1 MTSWFEKG
9 RNGARWDKLMALAA
23 RKLEPSVRRAFIEAV
38 GKIKSDIK
46 LAELERYLAD
56 GQIAAAEQTAAYE
69 GSLGGLK
76 SAVQQSLLTAAAEEL
91 QNASEVIRS
100 SFSLDHF
107 NPKVVEY
114 AQQHSARLVQQV
126 SRETRENITE
136 AVTEALKVGQH
147 PRETAREIR
156 DMIGLTKEQRAAVR
170 NYRKALKSGDLNAL
184 KNALRDKR
192 SDAKLVRTF
201 LADKRITR
209 DEIDRLVDRYTQRWI
224 NFRAETIART
234 ESIRSLA
241 AGNRL
246 AWNQIADSGFFAE
259 GDLYRRWFVA
269 PDERVCE
276 WCAPI
281 PRMNKDGVP
290 LNGYFDTPK
299 GQMQDPPVHP
309 RCRCVIFTRPR

>member
-1 MTSWFEKG
+1 MTSWIEKG
-9 RNGARWDKLMALAA
+9 RNGARWDTLMALAS
-23 RKLEPSVRRAFIEAV
+23 RKLEPAVRRAFVEAV

-46 LAELERYLAD
+46 LGELERYLRD
-56 GQIAAAEQTAAYE
+56 GQIAAAEQMAAYE

-91 QNASEVIRS
+91 QNASQVIRS
-100 SFSLDHF
+100 TFRLDHF

-114 AQQHSARLVQQV
+114 AREHASRLVTRV
-126 SRETRENITE
+126 SRDVRESITE
-136 AVTEALKVGQH
+136 SVVEALKVGQH

-170 NYRKALKSGDLNAL
+170 NYRKALKTGDLNAL

-201 LADKRITR
+201 LADKRITA
-209 DEIDRLVDRYTQRWI
+209 DEIDSLVDRYTQRWI

-234 ESIRSLA
+234 ESIRSLS

-246 AWNQIADSGFFAE
+246 AWNQIAESGFFAE

-276 WCAPI
+276 WCAPV
-281 PRMNKDGVP
+281 PRMNKDGVE

-299 GQMQDPPVHP
+299 GDVMDPPLHP